1 MADWDDAVWPAVDS
15 APTRA
20 DRRGG
25 PYSTYRPDL
34 LVERPLAL
42 AADVSELA
50 GRVEASVRRL
60 GELPGTRGLEGLARF
75 LLRSEAIASS
85 RIEGLQVSPQ
95 QVGLAEVAE
104 EESLT
109 AENVN
114 RTAKKV
120 AANISALRRAT
131 HELADANRLSV
142 AGVEGLQTL
151 LLADEPHLHGV
162 RDVQNWIGGSDY
174 HPLAAEFVPP
184 APPLVPALVAD
195 LVAYMNGGDHAPL
208 VQAGLVHAQFETI
221 HPFRDG
227 NGRVGRALIH
237 TVLVRR
243 GLTRQAILPISP
255 VLLTRSQEYVQ
266 GLTDYRYSGPATS
279 AQGQQGV
286 SQWLR
291 VFLQAVGTA
300 VTQAE
305 EFATSL
311 EELRLRWEQD
321 LAVKRR
327 EQNLREIPRADSAT
341 SRILATLQE
350 HPVLTTASAM
360 RLFEVSRP
368 AAVTALDELAAAG
381 VLVKRRL
388 DRRTGG
394 YLAMDVFAVITTAE
408 RQLASTRWD
417 TGTGKPARPTPYPVD
432 GVAPA
437 PGGGDSTDM
446 GG

>member
-1 MADWDDAVWPAVDS
+1 MAEWEDAVWPAADS
-15 APTRA
+15 APSRA

-25 PYSTYRPDL
+25 RYATYRPDL

-42 AADVSELA
+42 ASDVSELA
-50 GRVEASVRRL
+50 WRVESSVRRL

-85 RIEGLQVSPQ
+85 RIEGLVVSPQ

-120 AANISALRRAT
+120 AANINALRRAT
-131 HELADANRLSV
+131 HELAVQERLT
-142 AGVEGLQTL
+142 AGGIEELQSL
-151 LLADEPHLHGV
+151 LLSDEPHLHRV

-184 APPLVPALVAD
+184 VPRLLPALVAD

-243 GLTRQAILPISP
+243 GLTRHAVLPISP

-266 GLTDYRYSGPATS
+266 GLTDYRYSGPPTS
-279 AQGQQGV
+279 AEAQRGV

-291 VFLQAVGTA
+291 VFLQAVGVA

-305 EFATSL
+305 QFAASL

-321 LAVKRR
+321 VAVKRR
-327 EQNLREIPRADSAT
+327 ERNLRETPRADSAI
-341 SRILATLQE
+341 SRILESLQE
-350 HPVLTTASAM
+350 HPVLTTASVM
-360 RLFEVSRP
+360 RLFDVSRP
-368 AAVTALDELAAAG
+368 AAVTALDELATAG
-381 VLVKRRL
+381 VLTKRRL

-394 YLAMDVFAVITTAE
+394 YLAMDVFALITDAE

-417 TGTGKPARPTPYPVD
+417 TGSARPARPTPYLAD
-432 GVAPA
+432 HVATTSA
-437 PGGGDSTDM
+437 DADTATEG
-446 GG
+446 